1 MQAVVAANRKG
12 QTLVTGMNGVPPA
25 LRAVKDG
32 GLALTVELNP
42 LTWGR
47 MGVDKLNDYFKG
59 EKFEKQVFIPHV
71 LIDSANVDA
80 KMPNN

>member
-1 MQAVVAANRKG
+1 
-12 QTLVTGMNGVPPA
+12 MNGVPPA

-47 MGVDKLNDYFKG
+47 IGVDKLSDHFKG
-59 EKFEKQVFIPHV
+59 EKLEKQVFIPHV
-71 LIDSANVDA
+71 LIDRANVDA